1 MAASRIIF
9 RVHALQRMFERGVTE
24 EDVRHVLATGET
36 IEEKYPDD
44 QPYPSRLIL
53 GWTGNRPLHVVVAD
67 NESEETIIVITV
79 YEPNPD
85 LWEEDF
91 RRRKRR

>member
-9 RVHALQRMFERGVTE
+9 RVHALQRMFERRVTE

-36 IEEKYPDD
+36 IERYPDD
-44 QPYPSRLIL
+44 QPYPGRLIL

-67 NESEETIIVITV
+67 NEAEGTIIAITV
-79 YEPNPD
+79 YEPSPD

>member
-1 MAASRIIF
+1 MDVSPIIF
-9 RVHALQRMFERGVTE
+9 RVHALQRMFERGVTQ

-36 IEEKYPDD
+36 IERYPDD

-53 GWTGNRPLHVVVAD
+53 GWAGNRPLHVLVAD
-67 NESEETIIVITV
+67 NEAEGTIIVTTV
-79 YEPNPD
+79 YEPGPD

-91 RRRKRR
+91 RKGRRR